1 MASRLFSVYG
11 STGRPVLGNKR
22 YPSGQDIYDDRIQ
35 QAVRITNQVV
45 AGNSDYFVEFRDKI
59 CIADSCAEA
68 NS

>member
-1 MASRLFSVYG
+1 MVSRLFLVYG
-11 STGRPVLGNKR
+11 STGRSVLGNKR

-35 QAVRITNQVV
+35 QTVRITNQVV
-45 AGNSDYFVEFRDKI
+45 AGNSDNFVEFRDKI